1 MAVVLVLV
9 TYGLVSQEITQ
20 ALVLVVLVV
29 DKDHQ
34 DLMVKVHLMF
44 LMVVLLLDF
53 LVMVEEVQ
61 ELHQVIMLEHS

>member
-1 MAVVLVLV
+1 VAVVLVLV